1 MADDINF
8 FKVFLVGN
16 SNVGKTS
23 LIFRFVEN
31 VFYENVVPTIGVDL
45 VIKKTFL
52 INNILL
58 NIESKSIW
66 IKRKN
71 NKIRYYWHSR
81 PRKI

>member
-8 FKVFLVGN
+8 FKVSLVGN

-45 VIKKTFL
+45 VIKKAFL
-52 INNILL
+52 INKIIL
-58 NIESKSIW
+58 NIESKSI
-66 IKRKN
+66 
-71 NKIRYYWHSR
+71 
-81 PRKI
+81 